1 MTSNPASLTSDFFE
15 ALYQQ
20 NSDPWQ
26 FETSEYEAQK
36 YTATLAALPHPLYQS
51 GFEIGGSIGILTE
64 QLAHRC
70 RSLLSVDVSTIAQS
84 QAIKR
89 CHHLNNID
97 FQMMSIPQEF
107 PDKSFDLIVLSE
119 VGYYWCREDLEKAQ
133 NLMLDRLKPQ
143 GHLLLVHWIVDARV
157 LPLTGNQVHD
167 TFLEL
172 VPTRLK
178 QLKSLSTTEYRLD
191 LFEKI

>member
-1 MTSNPASLTSDFFE
+1 MTSNSASLTSDFFE

-64 QLAHRC
+64 QLARRC

-89 CHHLNNID
+89 CAHLTNID
-97 FQMMSIPQEF
+97 FQMMSVPQEF